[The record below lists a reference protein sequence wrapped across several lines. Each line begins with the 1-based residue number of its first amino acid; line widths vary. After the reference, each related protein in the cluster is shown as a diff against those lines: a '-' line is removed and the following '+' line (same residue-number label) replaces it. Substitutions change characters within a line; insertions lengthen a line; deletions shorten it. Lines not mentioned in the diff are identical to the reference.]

1 MLPSAMLQENITSN
15 FFIRLLFSFLL
26 LFFCQPTAIA
36 QLSLMRG
43 DTARPSKPVYPP
55 DSLGR
60 RTPRGT
66 INGFLKASYQN
77 DYQKAALYIRR
88 DPALKKRQ
96 NTVEQAKALQALLEV
111 NGRIYP
117 YSWISNEPE
126 GKVDDNLGPNL
137 DRIGAVTINNE
148 TFDLILESFQDKE
161 GNPIWLFSSQT
172 IERIPL
178 NAEILETSTFVS
190 NVFPAYLQESKWGGV
205 PVAHWIATL
214 LVLLGS
220 YLIAFGLARLFVYVI
235 PKIYKKAGEEPYIGV
250 IKAFSIPAQ
259 LYLAIWLFMFL
270 SREAGI
276 LLVVRQRFSN
286 LTIIVGLVAVIL
298 LIWHLLDVIGIVTEQ
313 RMKRYQNQSAVSA
326 ILFLRRL
333 LKIALVIVGAIMIL
347 DTLGFD
353 VTTGIAALGIGGIAL
368 ALGTQKTVENFVGS
382 VTIIADQPVRVGDFC
397 KIGDIKGTI
406 ERIGMR
412 ATQVRT
418 NDRTI
423 VTIPN
428 GELSSLKIEN
438 YAYRERFWFHPIF
451 NLNLDTTPDQ
461 IRQLIQDM
469 RRVLLT
475 HPRVNPAPAR
485 VRFIEIGLTGVTI
498 EIFAYIDTADMDVF
512 LEIKEE
518 LLLKMME
525 VVANSGT
532 SFMLPSQTIYFG
544 KDKADGLSRQEIQ
557 IISPD

>member
-1 MLPSAMLQENITSN
+1 MMLLRNQKIFFAVCLPPLVLFMLILA
-15 FFIRLLFSFLL
+15 RL
-26 LFFCQPTAIA
+26 PAAA
-36 QLSLMRG
+36 QLPAAPS
-43 DTARPSKPVYPP
+43 DTAKAVKPVYPP

-66 INGFLKASYQN
+66 IDGFLKASYQN

-96 NTVEQAKALQALLEV
+96 NTVRQAKALQTLLEA

-126 GKVDDNLGPNL
+126 GKTDDNLGPNL
-137 DRIGAVTINNE
+137 DRIGAVTVENE
-148 TFDLILESFQDKE
+148 SFDLILESFQDKQ
-161 GNPIWLFSSQT
+161 GNPIWLFSTQT

-178 NAEILETSTFVS
+178 NIDELDTSTVISDVAPEF
-190 NVFPAYLQESKWGGV
+190 LQKNRWGGV
-205 PVAHWIATL
+205 PVSHWIATV
-214 LVLLGS
+214 LVLIGS
-220 YLIAFGLARLFVYVI
+220 YLLAFGLVRLLIFLI
-235 PKIYKKAGEEPYIGV
+235 PRIYKKAGEEPYIGV
-250 IKAFSIPAQ
+250 IRAFSLPIQ
-259 LYLAIWLFMFL
+259 LNLAIWFFMSL
-270 SREAGI
+270 SKEAGI
-276 LLVVRQRFSN
+276 SLVVRQRFSN
-286 LTIIVGLVAVIL
+286 LTLIVGVVAVVL
-298 LIWHLLDVIGIVTEQ
+298 LIWQLLDVIGVLTER
-313 RMKRYQNQSAVSA
+313 RMKRHRNQSAVSA
-326 ILFLRRL
+326 VLFLRRA
-333 LKIALVIVGAIMIL
+333 LKTALVVVGIIIIL

-397 KIGDIKGTI
+397 KIGDIMGTI

-438 YAYRERFWFHPIF
+438 YAYRERFWFHPF
-451 NLNLDTTPDQ
+451 FFLRVETTPDQ
-461 IRQLIQDM
+461 IRQLIQDL

-485 VRFIEIGLTGVTI
+485 VRFIEMSMNGVKL
-498 EIFAYIDTADMDVF
+498 EVFAYIDTADADVF
-512 LEIKEE
+512 LEVQEE

-525 VVANSGT
+525 VVNASGT
-532 SFMLPSQTIYFG
+532 GFALPANAVYFA
-544 KDKADGLSRQEIQ
+544 KDHGPAQVERP
-557 IISPD
+557 IITPK

>member
-1 MLPSAMLQENITSN
+1 MQKNTLSTHFKS
-15 FFIRLLFSFLL
+15 LLCGCLL
-26 LFFCQPTAIA
+26 VFVQFTAFA
-36 QLSLMRG
+36 QLPAMPG
-43 DTARPSKPVYPP
+43 DTARPARPVYPP

-66 INGFLKASYQN
+66 VDGFLKASYQN
-77 DYQKAALYIRR
+77 DYQKASLYLRR
-88 DPALKKRQ
+88 DPALRKRQ
-96 NTVEQAKALQALLEV
+96 NTIRQAKALQALLEA

-126 GKVDDNLGPNL
+126 GKPDDNLGPNL
-137 DRIGAVTINNE
+137 DRIGAVTIDNE
-148 TFDLILESFQDKE
+148 SFDLILESVQDKA

-172 IERIPL
+172 IERLPRNL
-178 NAEILETSTFVS
+178 DDLDTSTLISDLAPEF
-190 NVFPAYLQESKWGGV
+190 LQKNKWGGV
-205 PVAHWIATL
+205 PIAHWMATV
-214 LVLLGS
+214 LVLLAS
-220 YLIAFGLARLFVYVI
+220 YLFALGVCRLLVFLI
-235 PKIYKKAGEEPYIGV
+235 PKLYKKAAEQPYIGV
-250 IKAFSIPAQ
+250 IRAFSLPVQ
-259 LYLAIWLFMFL
+259 LNLAVWLFMFW
-270 SREAGI
+270 SKEAGI
-276 LLVVRQRFSN
+276 SLVVRQRFSN
-286 LTIIVGLVAVIL
+286 LTLIIGVVAVVL
-298 LIWHLLDVIGIVTEQ
+298 LIWQLLDVIGALTER

-326 ILFLRRL
+326 VLFLRRA
-333 LKIALVIVGAIMIL
+333 LKTALVIVGAIVIL
-347 DTLGFD
+347 DAVGFD

-397 KIGDIKGTI
+397 KIGDIMGTI

-438 YAYRERFWFHPIF
+438 YAYRERFWFHPVF
-451 NLNLDTTPDQ
+451 YLRLETTPEQ
-461 IRQLIQDM
+461 IRQLIQDL

-485 VRFIEIGLTGVTI
+485 VRFVEIGLSGVKL
-498 EIFAYIDTADMDVF
+498 EVFAYVDTGDADVF
-512 LEIKEE
+512 LEIQEE

-525 VVANSGT
+525 VVHANGT
-532 SFMLPSQTIYFG
+532 GFMLPSQTVYFA
-544 KDKADGLSRQEIQ
+544 KDHGIPRHEGPL
-557 IISPD
+557 ISPE

>member
-1 MLPSAMLQENITSN
+1 MRYKKRLNAFLITP
-15 FFIRLLFSFLL
+15 LLGVILIIL
-26 LFFCQPTAIA
+26 AQAPVMA
-36 QLSLMRG
+36 QLPPMPE
-43 DTARPSKPVYPP
+43 DTAKPARPVYPP

-66 INGFLKASYQN
+66 IDGFLKASYEN
-77 DYQKAALYIRR
+77 DYRKAALYVRR

-96 NTVEQAKALQALLEV
+96 NTLAQAKALQALLEV

-126 GKVDDNLGPNL
+126 GKTDDNLGPNL
-137 DRIGAVTINNE
+137 DRIGAVTIENE
-148 TFDLILESFQDKE
+148 SFDLILESFKDKQ
-161 GNPIWLFSSQT
+161 GNPIWLFSTQT

-178 NAEILETSTFVS
+178 NVSDIETSTLIS
-190 NVFPAYLQESKWGGV
+190 DISPAFMQKNKWGGA
-205 PVAHWIATL
+205 PVSHWVASIIL
-214 LVLLGS
+214 LIFA
-220 YLIAFGLARLFVYVI
+220 YLMAFGLARLVI
-235 PKIYKKAGEEPYIGV
+235 FLLPKFYKKAGEDPHAGV
-250 IKAFSIPAQ
+250 IRAFSLPVQ
-259 LYLAIWLFMFL
+259 LYLSTWLFMFL

-276 LLVVRQRFSN
+276 SLVVRQRFGN
-286 LTIIVGLVAVIL
+286 LNLIVGVVAVML
-298 LIWHLLDVIGIVTEQ
+298 LIWQLIDVIGGVTEH
-313 RMKRYQNQSAVSA
+313 RLKKHRNQAAVSA
-326 ILFLRRL
+326 ILFFRRAI
-333 LKIALVIVGAIMIL
+333 KTALVVVGVIMIL

-397 KIGDIKGTI
+397 KIGDISGTI

-418 NDRTI
+418 NDRTV

-438 YAYRERFWFHPIF
+438 YAHRERLWFHPIF
-451 NLNLDTTPDQ
+451 NLRLETTPDQ
-461 IRQLIQDM
+461 IRQLIQDL

-475 HPRVNPAPAR
+475 HPRVNPSPAR
-485 VRFIEIGLTGVTI
+485 VRFVEIGPGGLQI
-498 EIFAYIDTADMDVF
+498 EVYAYVDTADFDVF
-512 LEIKEE
+512 LEIQEE

-525 VVANSGT
+525 VITSSGT
-532 SFMLPSQTIYFG
+532 SLMLPSQTVYYA
-544 KDKADGLSRQEIQ
+544 KDHGLPQQESP
-557 IISPD
+557 IIPPQ

>member
-1 MLPSAMLQENITSN
+1 MLRSAMLQVNIKSN

-26 LFFCQPTAIA
+26 LFFFQSAAIA

-77 DYQKAALYIRR
+77 DYQKASLYIRR

-126 GKVDDNLGPNL
+126 GKSDDNLGPNL

-148 TFDLILESFQDKE
+148 TFDLILESFQDKQ

-178 NAEILETSTFVS
+178 NAEVLETSTFVS
-190 NVFPAYLQESKWGGV
+190 DVFPVYLQENKWGGV

-214 LVLLGS
+214 FVLIGS
-220 YLIAFGLARLFVYVI
+220 YLLAFGLSRLFVYVI

-276 LLVVRQRFSN
+276 LLVVRQRVSN

-298 LIWHLLDVIGIVTEQ
+298 LIWHLLDVIGIVTEK
-313 RMKRYQNQSAVSA
+313 RMKRYHNQSAVSA

-428 GELSSLKIEN
+428 RELSSLKIEN

-451 NLNLDTTPDQ
+451 NLSIHTTPDQ
-461 IRQLIQDM
+461 IRQLIQDL

-485 VRFIEIGLTGVTI
+485 VRLIEVGLNGVKI
-498 EIFAYIDTADMDVF
+498 EIFAYVDTADMDVF
-512 LEIKEE
+512 LEIQEE

-525 VVANSGT
+525 VVADSGT